1 MANYTMN
8 TEMTNAKVK
17 AAAKADMVNLL
28 IETLVEK
35 FGEDAVG
42 MVRTVSPAGAGTN
55 EIGVVVGNVDKG
67 GETLPLVLTINA
79 TVKEFENRST
89 AKKTYAAYDFASAR
103 QCYDNYISDKADKDA
118 DKAKKKAEKIE
129 KDTAARKEKT
139 EAEDSAPDAD
149 VNLEDTGF

>member
-8 TEMTNAKVK
+8 TEMTNSKVK
-17 AAAKADMVNLL
+17 AAAKSEMIEFL
-28 IETLVEK
+28 IEALVDK
-35 FGEDAVG
+35 FGENAVG

-103 QCYDNYISDKADKDA
+103 QCYDNYVADKADKDA

-129 KDTAARKEKT
+129 KDTAARKEK
-139 EAEDSAPDAD
+139 AEDTASDAD

>member
-1 MANYTMN
+1 MNYTLDNN
-8 TEMTNAKVK
+8 TSVTKVK
-17 AAAKADMVNLL
+17 AAAKADMINLL

-89 AKKTYAAYDFASAR
+89 AKKAYTAYDFAAAR

-129 KDTAARKEKT
+129 KDTAARKEK
-139 EAEDSAPDAD
+139 AEDSALNAE

>member
-1 MANYTMN
+1 MNYTLDNN
-8 TEMTNAKVK
+8 TSVTKVK
-17 AAAKADMVNLL
+17 AAAKVDMVNFL
-28 IETLVEK
+28 IEALVKE

-55 EIGVVVGNVDKG
+55 EIGVVVGNVDKS

-129 KDTAARKEKT
+129 KDTAARKAKT